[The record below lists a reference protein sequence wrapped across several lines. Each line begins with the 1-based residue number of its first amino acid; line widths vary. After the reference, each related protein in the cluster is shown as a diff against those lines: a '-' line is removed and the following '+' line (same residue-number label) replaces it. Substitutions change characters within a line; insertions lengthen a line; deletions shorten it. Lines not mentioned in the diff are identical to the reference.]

1 MQKVVIANC
10 NNTWWL
16 VQGVDHLQDM
26 LCAREA
32 ADLVIDLVTCKA
44 WADVLKLW
52 LEPELGKL
60 PWAINPKVI
69 ERLKARECTTVL
81 E

>member
-1 MQKVVIANC
+1 MSKVVIAHC

-26 LCAREA
+26 LYAREA
-32 ADLVIDLVTCKA
+32 PDLVIDLVTCKA
-44 WADVLKLW
+44 WAEVLKLW
-52 LEPELGKL
+52 LEPEFGKL

-69 ERLKARECTTVL
+69 ERLKTRECTIVM